1 MQVLYENRL
10 KGKLQ
15 QGEIQNIEEMLMKEP
30 ITEAAKDN
38 LSYKIKTT
46 YMNKSLE
53 RKVTTDKRQEKN
65 VNIKSMYKLNIRKN
79 TLNTRRFEQKL
90 QDKGQRSG
98 KKDWDKSVTSK
109 KSLIHD
115 TTV

>member
-15 QGEIQNIEEMLMKEP
+15 QGAIQNVEEMLMKEP
-30 ITEAAKDN
+30 IIEAAKDS
-38 LSYKIKTT
+38 LSYKIKTA
-46 YMNKSLE
+46 YMNKNLE
-53 RKVTTDKRQEKN
+53 RKFTTDKRQEKN
-65 VNIKSMYKLNIRKN
+65 VNINSTYKLNIRKN

-90 QDKGQRSG
+90 QDKGQRSD
-98 KKDWDKSVTSK
+98 KNDWDKAVTSK
-109 KSLIHD
+109 KSLIYD